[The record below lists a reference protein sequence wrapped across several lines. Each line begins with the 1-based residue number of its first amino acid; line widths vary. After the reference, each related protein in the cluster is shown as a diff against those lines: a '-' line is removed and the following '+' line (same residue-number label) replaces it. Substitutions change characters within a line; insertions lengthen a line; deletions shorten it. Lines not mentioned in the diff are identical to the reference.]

1 MKRETLK
8 LCPGC
13 GKVKI
18 NDNLSRCYKCNTKI
32 VKDNFKSTNNT
43 HIFELIMPDKKS
55 YLRDLTE
62 LKIIKENNKK
72 YIVLRE
78 INDFFIIDHY
88 VKNYCA
94 RNKVVRP
101 RIILDLDKGRII
113 FDFYKI
119 YKKVKY

>member
-1 MKRETLK
+1 MKKKLTK

-13 GKVKI
+13 GEVEI
-18 NDNLSRCYKCNTKI
+18 DYSLSRCYKCNTKI
-32 VKDNFKSTNNT
+32 VKDNFKSANNV
-43 HIFELIMPDKKS
+43 HIFELIMPGKKS

-78 INDFFIIDHY
+78 INDFFIIDNH
-88 VKNYCA
+88 VKNFCA
-94 RNKVVRP
+94 RNKAVRP
-101 RIILDLDKGRII
+101 RLILDLDRGRII